1 MCVCVCVCFF
11 FKSYATPCTGVGEST
26 RGENAENSSPD
37 KGNKGEWG
45 HVPPVGATGGGGDVR
60 RVTPDLNYERE
71 GAGGEKKY
79 RAVTINGID
88 KYIPGTRY
96 RRYQAN
102 KQKGPVVVATHPFS
116 DSTGVLLPS
125 RGSAVYVPDT
135 FAPHSPFFFFL
146 CYTVIAHL
154 PEPAHTYHVYL
165 SIYLPVYL

>member
-1 MCVCVCVCFF
+1 M
-11 FKSYATPCTGVGEST
+11 
-26 RGENAENSSPD
+26 
-37 KGNKGEWG
+37 
-45 HVPPVGATGGGGDVR
+45 
-60 RVTPDLNYERE
+60 TPDLNYERE

-154 PEPAHTYHVYL
+154 SLHIHIMSIYPSISLSTYRIIYL
-165 SIYLPVYL
+165 SAHCRKANEFVRGKNQKNR